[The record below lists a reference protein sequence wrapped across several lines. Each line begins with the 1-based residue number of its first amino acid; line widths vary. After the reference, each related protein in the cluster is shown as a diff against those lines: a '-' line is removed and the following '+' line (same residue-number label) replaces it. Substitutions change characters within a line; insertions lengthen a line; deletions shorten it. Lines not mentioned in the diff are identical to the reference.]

1 MLPWGVTQTNLSLT
15 TDENAIC
22 RYSTV
27 AGTPYASMV
36 NAFATTGGTAQSTP
50 ISGLEIGATYN
61 YYVRCQDSLG
71 NTNPNDFVIT
81 FTAGSGRTRSRAAL

>member
-1 MLPWGVTQTNLSLT
+1 MLAAGTTQTTLSLT

-22 RYSTV
+22 RYATV

-36 NAFATTGGTAQSTP
+36 NTFTTTGGTAHSTA
-50 ISGLEIGATYN
+50 ISGLVIGGTYS

-71 NTNPNDFVIT
+71 NTNPDDYAISFA
-81 FTAGSGRTRSRAAL
+81 AGGS